1 MPPLMDS
8 KEGKSLGSLG
18 GLAHPY
24 HLLERLLHELVEEEI
39 DRKDLHTSSFKHDEE
54 LYIIFQDK
62 ESIDS
67 LCQSKLGIL
76 FLSSILSRGGHG
88 YTR

>member
-1 MPPLMDS
+1 MPLLIDS
-8 KEGKSLGSLG
+8 KEGQLLGSLG

-24 HLLERLLHELVEEEI
+24 HLLERLLHELVEEKI
-39 DRKDLHTSSFKHDEE
+39 DRKDLHTPSLNHNEA

-88 YTR
+88 YIR